1 VARLL
6 LAGEVARLPGLPE
19 VLAPEVE
26 GPVAPIALAG
36 PAEKIGSADAP
47 GLALALSLA
56 LRGHLGARAG
66 RLNLRRGEL
75 SYTRDFEHLKG
86 RVARLGAYAALVVVV
101 AILSAGVKVFA
112 LSRQEAALD
121 RALCDAETKI
131 IGRCFPNFE
140 EAQAVL
146 RGKSGQGAALPRV
159 SAVDL
164 LAELSAKNP
173 EGVQVR
179 FDRIEITKDK
189 LHLQGTTDAA
199 ENVDRIASSLKSSRC
214 FADARSGGA
223 RRRGSDGKFEFSI
236 DASLTC
242 LDSGR
247 EAAQGGR

>member
-1 VARLL
+1 
-6 LAGEVARLPGLPE
+6 
-19 VLAPEVE
+19 
-26 GPVAPIALAG
+26 
-36 PAEKIGSADAP
+36 
-47 GLALALSLA
+47 
-56 LRGHLGARAG
+56 
-66 RLNLRRGEL
+66 
-75 SYTRDFEHLKG
+75 
-86 RVARLGAYAALVVVV
+86 
-101 AILSAGVKVFA
+101 VKVFA

-131 IGRCFPNFE
+131 VGRCYPNFE

-146 RGKSGQGAALPRV
+146 RGKSGLGATLPRV

-247 EAAQGGR
+247 DSTPGGR